1 MSLEKTKRILQSYKI
16 TPNKVLGQNFLIEP
30 SLYPKLCIY
39 ADLGKSD
46 VVLDAGAGLGWLTHF
61 LAERCKAVVAVEKD
75 PQVVSVLR
83 EHTKNSKNITV
94 IEGDVLLTALPMFN
108 KIIAAPPY
116 YLSSSLITWLLER
129 KLDCAI
135 LILQIEFAARLVA
148 SIGSNEYSW
157 LTVVTNHLAD
167 IELLDPIP
175 RSMFYPSP
183 EVDSIIVSLKPKVN
197 KQFETKDPV
206 LFERLVK
213 WLFTQRNKKLSKAI
227 EPFIR
232 DLFKITKQEANK
244 LSLSL
249 PYYDKRPR
257 NMAPEDF
264 GAVVNALV
272 Q

>member
-1 MSLEKTKRILQSYKI
+1 
-16 TPNKVLGQNFLIEP
+16 
-30 SLYPKLCIY
+30 
-39 ADLGKSD
+39 
-46 VVLDAGAGLGWLTHF
+46 
-61 LAERCKAVVAVEKD
+61 
-75 PQVVSVLR
+75 
-83 EHTKNSKNITV
+83 
-94 IEGDVLLTALPMFN
+94 
-108 KIIAAPPY
+108 
-116 YLSSSLITWLLER
+116 
-129 KLDCAI
+129 
-135 LILQIEFAARLVA
+135 
-148 SIGSNEYSW
+148 
-157 LTVVTNHLAD
+157 
-167 IELLDPIP
+167 
-175 RSMFYPSP
+175 MFYPSP
-183 EVDSIIVSLKPKVN
+183 EEDSIIVSLKPKVN